1 MQSFDLLGLPAEL
14 RLIVYEQMSLT
25 TRHIDF
31 PYSPP
36 NHPSLTSHTTLVVK
50 TAPILEVCRQVQVEA
65 TSIMQP
71 RLLAE
76 PLRFIVDLS
85 DIFLVFKFSTSQ
97 HVHFIL
103 EHIAT
108 DVERLKSNSYTASQ
122 KLASSTFSLL
132 KETISRSTSPLKHRS
147 LASFIDRSAHFI
159 LARCPASTFVLF
171 RKPRDQN
178 ASKLGFLRFTLTHGW
193 GDIDQWL
200 PQPVT
205 FALDRGNNEEQQATR
220 FDWSDGWTTRNE
232 TLENHFKQLVEA
244 HSNAVKSG
252 VYDAQDWDES

>member
-1 MQSFDLLGLPAEL
+1 M
-14 RLIVYEQMSLT
+14 VYEEMPLT

-31 PYSPP
+31 PYSPL
-36 NHPSLTSHTTLVVK
+36 NYPSLTSHTTLVVK
-50 TAPILEVCRQVQVEA
+50 TAPILEVCRQIQAEA

-85 DIFLVFKFSTSQ
+85 DIFLVFRFSSSQ
-97 HVHFIL
+97 PVRFIL

-108 DVERLKSNSYTASQ
+108 DVERLKSNPHTASQ

-132 KETISRSTSPLKHRS
+132 RKTISRSTSPQKHCS
-147 LASFIDRSAHFI
+147 LASFIDRSARFI
-159 LARCPASTFVLF
+159 LARSPASTFVLF

-178 ASKLGFLRFTLTHGW
+178 ASTLGFLRFTLTHGW

-205 FALDRGNNEEQQATR
+205 FALDRGDNEEQQAPR
-220 FDWSDGWTTRNE
+220 FAWSDGWTSRTE
-232 TLENHFKQLVEA
+232 TLENHFKRLVEA

>member
-14 RLIVYEQMSLT
+14 RLIVYEQMPLT

-31 PYSPP
+31 PYSPL

-50 TAPILEVCRQVQVEA
+50 TAPILEVCRQIQAEA

-71 RLLAE
+71 RLLTE

-85 DIFLVFKFSTSQ
+85 DIFLVFRFSSSQ
-97 HVHFIL
+97 PVRFFL

-108 DVERLKSNSYTASQ
+108 HVERLKSNPHTASQ

-132 KETISRSTSPLKHRS
+132 RETISRSTSPKKHRS
-147 LASFIDRSAHFI
+147 LASFIDRSARFI
-159 LARCPASTFVLF
+159 LARSPASTFVLF

-178 ASKLGFLRFTLTHGW
+178 ASTLGFLRFTLTHGW

-205 FALDRGNNEEQQATR
+205 FALDRGDNEEQQATR
-220 FDWSDGWTTRNE
+220 FAWSDGWTSRTE
-232 TLENHFKQLVEA
+232 TLENHFKRLVEA

-252 VYDAQDWDES
+252 VYDAQDWNES